1 MAFKSSF
8 VTGVFWFT
16 SISEPVTSYSELSS
30 FTVTFTFTVSF
41 EPSLYVTSTTPSFS
55 PGMFVS
61 GVVVH
66 LYLVPSGKPEV
77 FTLVAASGV
86 AP

>member
-1 MAFKSSF
+1 M
-8 VTGVFWFT
+8 
-16 SISEPVTSYSELSS
+16 
-30 FTVTFTFTVSF
+30 SF

-55 PGMFVS
+55 PGVFVS
-61 GVVVH
+61 GVVFH

-77 FTLVAASGV
+77 FTLIPASGV